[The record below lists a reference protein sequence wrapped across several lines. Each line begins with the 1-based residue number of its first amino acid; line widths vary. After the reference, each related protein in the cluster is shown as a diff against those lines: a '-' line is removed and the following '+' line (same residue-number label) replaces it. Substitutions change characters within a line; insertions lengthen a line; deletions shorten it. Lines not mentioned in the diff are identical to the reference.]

1 MKEETNENLDE
12 ETERLLKEIE
22 QSRIELEET
31 FLDIDKTMA
40 SLEKKSYDGVRDI
53 FKYFDRINDKLF
65 NFNNILIAGFF
76 AISKLKDDVPMWMI
90 IFPIVNLGVFIFI
103 EYMIMEKSRM
113 EAYILENFN
122 EERYRKNIN
131 KTNLYVLIAITT
143 TSVVTLVFLYNL
155 LK

>member
-1 MKEETNENLDE
+1 MKEQKHESLDE
-12 ETERLLKEIE
+12 ETERLLREIGESQKEF
-22 QSRIELEET
+22 EET
-31 FLDIDKTMA
+31 FSEIDKTMA
-40 SLEKKSYDGVRDI
+40 SLEKKAYDGVRDV

-65 NFNNILIAGFF
+65 TFNNILIAGFF
-76 AISKLKDDVPMWMI
+76 AIGKLKDDVPMWMI

-131 KTNLYVLIAITT
+131 KTNLYSLVTIFT
-143 TSVVTLVFLYNL
+143 TSIVTIVFLYNL